1 MTYGTKYN
9 SYSTKYHHDVV
20 GFAIIDSPAPILY
33 TGLGSILIS
42 ALSET
47 KIYNFKYMYMLYY
60 GGEWST
66 GYTRVVSFDS
76 YPVISFHMT
85 FQGSRD

>member
-47 KIYNFKYMYMLYY
+47 KIYNFKYMHQ
-60 GGEWST
+60 
-66 GYTRVVSFDS
+66 YTNDS
-76 YPVISFHMT
+76 INFVRELLTSWL
-85 FQGSRD
+85 